1 VRLRLEE
8 KVPRRRDI
16 APWGAH
22 AARVRQCQA
31 IARRWDYSHSCQR
44 GGGLSVGTHVS
55 HPRKKVGLSVL
66 RTTAT
71 TWMFEESKMAETP
84 HKTGPAWTEFPD
96 DAFESVEIVR
106 TVAIEAP
113 CRAA

>member
-1 VRLRLEE
+1 
-8 KVPRRRDI
+8 
-16 APWGAH
+16 
-22 AARVRQCQA
+22 
-31 IARRWDYSHSCQR
+31 
-44 GGGLSVGTHVS
+44 
-55 HPRKKVGLSVL
+55 
-66 RTTAT
+66 
-71 TWMFEESKMAETP
+71 MFEESKMAETP